1 MRQLTEC
8 LAQLCSTPY
17 HLAGL
22 VGSAGISAIL
32 LVILLLANV
41 GAAQSSTLSIDGASL
56 PPQQPNG
63 SLVRD
68 AATVTPNATLLPI
81 VLNLFDATISD
92 QVYPG
97 SHNNN
102 YGKKPEIV
110 VVPTGDSL
118 TVLARNYH
126 TSTNS
131 VLFQLDPSGDSY
143 TITQMLPNLPMLDR
157 IMGLAVDNSGNR
169 YYATAVD
176 EERFIDENISPT
188 PPGNPPPGQYRSD
201 IVRVVKINPAGEIL
215 FNTDLDIARKEFA
228 GESNPEQ
235 VINPMKAGSARLA
248 VAGNEV
254 ALVHAIMTVPDYG
267 IGGTRHQKALSTRLD
282 ATTGA
287 VTRNSSIWVSHSFDQ
302 RLFVDGTKI
311 IEYQLGDAYPRSV
324 VLGSPDHRSYTMFHI
339 KGQIGDNN
347 TYTRLGNLA
356 LIEQDPTYGYLAL
369 FSTET
374 TTTTSGSGNVLGPRN
389 LAIVRVNRDNYSLDP
404 ALPDSM
410 KVTVGTNERMNQLRW
425 LTNYDTA
432 SNLHAERPKLV
443 GLGNDEY
450 IVLWERFEGTQFQS
464 VYGMR
469 INALGEILTPATPLT
484 ADYRLHRGDDAFR
497 LGSRAAWMTAGVQD
511 RRPYLFL
518 HSVDAS
524 LTYTMKSIL
533 LPHVALP
540 MPTITNFSPNSG
552 PVNTTVIIEGT
563 GMENASVTFNGKAAT
578 IVTNTA
584 TRIRVKAPADA
595 GTGPI
600 AVTTG
605 GGTVVYGGGT
615 ATSSTDFTFIQ
626 GDWYESNNSMA
637 DAKPILLGDM
647 ITDLTFIPR
656 NDVDYFAFT
665 GTAGQQVTIELN
677 GFSIDSAADT
687 VVELYNSSG
696 THLGRNDDYDGQGD
710 SRLIHTLPS
719 TGTYYIKAIEYFGGG
734 QWYHFYRLKLYT
746 SDPAPT
752 LSGFTPIS
760 GAVGSTVT
768 ITGTNLSGTNGVKF
782 NDIDATSFS
791 VLSET
796 AVSAV
801 IPTDATTGKIW
812 VRSPGGTTTSSS
824 DFIVVAA
831 TVIPVPPTATPVP
844 PTATPV
850 PPTATPVPPT
860 ATPVPQI
867 LRLDPAQGVAGVAN
881 EVVIYGVGLRSDT
894 SIAIGGVLLSNYA
907 VSNGQGTHASAVVP
921 SGLQPGVYDIS
932 AANPGGENFT
942 LPASYTVIDAA
953 LQDLAVADNDLW
965 FSPATVRQ
973 GAVATL
979 GVTVRRSGSIES
991 LPGVNVAFY
1000 LNEISEGALLG
1011 RQTTGAFSPGNS
1023 VIASAAIDWTPPAAG
1038 SYVVLVVV
1046 DPDGMITEAT
1056 KANNTARWN
1065 IDVLPPAV
1073 NPDTTAPTIGSVTAN
1088 EGAQS
1093 TTQQAV
1099 TLAINAADD
1108 HAQASGL
1115 RWMYIAERVYNSSA
1129 RAWVIRQESGW
1140 VDFASSYAVTL
1151 SRVPGVHYLQVWV
1164 ADAAGNVSTTSART
1178 AINYLPAESTVRTAQ
1193 VRIYRLELVADEQL
1207 SVALTPTA
1215 GDPDV
1220 YIWDRAGNLAA
1231 YSNLFDLEQ
1240 ELAEFTS
1247 ADGGIYQ
1254 IEVYGYADSVYDM
1267 AFELNAPSSRM
1278 DASSTPS
1285 SKAPIETPSV
1295 SPATVPSMQ
1304 QALPTAP
1311 ESSSLF
1317 LPLVNK

>member
-1 MRQLTEC
+1 
-8 LAQLCSTPY
+8 
-17 HLAGL
+17 
-22 VGSAGISAIL
+22 V
-32 LVILLLANV
+32 
-41 GAAQSSTLSIDGASL
+41 
-56 PPQQPNG
+56 PP
-63 SLVRD
+63 
-68 AATVTPNATLLPI
+68 
-81 VLNLFDATISD
+81 
-92 QVYPG
+92 
-97 SHNNN
+97 
-102 YGKKPEIV
+102 
-110 VVPTGDSL
+110 
-118 TVLARNYH
+118 
-126 TSTNS
+126 
-131 VLFQLDPSGDSY
+131 
-143 TITQMLPNLPMLDR
+143 
-157 IMGLAVDNSGNR
+157 
-169 YYATAVD
+169 
-176 EERFIDENISPT
+176 
-188 PPGNPPPGQYRSD
+188 
-201 IVRVVKINPAGEIL
+201 
-215 FNTDLDIARKEFA
+215 
-228 GESNPEQ
+228 
-235 VINPMKAGSARLA
+235 
-248 VAGNEV
+248 
-254 ALVHAIMTVPDYG
+254 
-267 IGGTRHQKALSTRLD
+267 
-282 ATTGA
+282 
-287 VTRNSSIWVSHSFDQ
+287 
-302 RLFVDGTKI
+302 
-311 IEYQLGDAYPRSV
+311 
-324 VLGSPDHRSYTMFHI
+324 
-339 KGQIGDNN
+339 
-347 TYTRLGNLA
+347 
-356 LIEQDPTYGYLAL
+356 
-369 FSTET
+369 
-374 TTTTSGSGNVLGPRN
+374 
-389 LAIVRVNRDNYSLDP
+389 
-404 ALPDSM
+404 
-410 KVTVGTNERMNQLRW
+410 
-425 LTNYDTA
+425 
-432 SNLHAERPKLV
+432 
-443 GLGNDEY
+443 
-450 IVLWERFEGTQFQS
+450 
-464 VYGMR
+464 
-469 INALGEILTPATPLT
+469 
-484 ADYRLHRGDDAFR
+484 
-497 LGSRAAWMTAGVQD
+497 
-511 RRPYLFL
+511 
-518 HSVDAS
+518 
-524 LTYTMKSIL
+524 
-533 LPHVALP
+533 
-540 MPTITNFSPNSG
+540 
-552 PVNTTVIIEGT
+552 
-563 GMENASVTFNGKAAT
+563 
-578 IVTNTA
+578 TA
-584 TRIRVKAPADA
+584 T
-595 GTGPI
+595 
-600 AVTTG
+600 
-605 GGTVVYGGGT
+605 
-615 ATSSTDFTFIQ
+615 
-626 GDWYESNNSMA
+626 
-637 DAKPILLGDM
+637 
-647 ITDLTFIPR
+647 
-656 NDVDYFAFT
+656 
-665 GTAGQQVTIELN
+665 
-677 GFSIDSAADT
+677 
-687 VVELYNSSG
+687 
-696 THLGRNDDYDGQGD
+696 
-710 SRLIHTLPS
+710 
-719 TGTYYIKAIEYFGGG
+719 
-734 QWYHFYRLKLYT
+734 
-746 SDPAPT
+746 
-752 LSGFTPIS
+752 
-760 GAVGSTVT
+760 
-768 ITGTNLSGTNGVKF
+768 
-782 NDIDATSFS
+782 
-791 VLSET
+791 
-796 AVSAV
+796 
-801 IPTDATTGKIW
+801 
-812 VRSPGGTTTSSS
+812 
-824 DFIVVAA
+824 
-831 TVIPVPPTATPVP
+831 PVPPTATPVP

-1267 AFELNAPSSRM
+1267 AFELSAPSSRM